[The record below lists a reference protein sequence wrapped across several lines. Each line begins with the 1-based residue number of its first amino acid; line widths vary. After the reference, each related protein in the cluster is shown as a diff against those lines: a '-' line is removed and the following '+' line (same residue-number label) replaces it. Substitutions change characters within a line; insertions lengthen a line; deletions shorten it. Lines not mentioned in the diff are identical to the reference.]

1 MRGANEVAINGV
13 DHVVIRVKDLDQA
26 VESYRKILGVEPRL
40 QSSDAL
46 KADMAFFDLDNGT
59 YVELIMP
66 TDDASPIAGPL
77 EKRGEGI
84 HLIAFSVDDREK
96 TAADLESKDVRVL
109 GGTFVHPGSA
119 HGVLLQLAEK

>member
-1 MRGANEVAINGV
+1 MAIKGV

-26 VESYRKILGVEPRL
+26 VESYRKILGVDPRL
-40 QSSDAL
+40 QSSDDL

-84 HLIAFSVDDREK
+84 HSIAFSVDDREA
-96 TAADLESKDVRVL
+96 TVAELESNDVRVM
-109 GGTFVHPGSA
+109 GGSFVHPRSA
-119 HGVLLQLAEK
+119 NGVLLQLAEK

>member
-1 MRGANEVAINGV
+1 MAIKGV
-13 DHVVIRVKDLDQA
+13 DHVVIRVKDLEQA
-26 VESYRKILGVEPRL
+26 VESYRKILGVDPRL
-40 QSSDAL
+40 QSSDDL

-84 HLIAFSVDDREK
+84 HSIAFSVDDREK
-96 TAADLESKDVRVL
+96 TVAELESNDVRVM
-109 GGTFVHPGSA
+109 GGSFVHPRSA
-119 HGVLLQLAEK
+119 NGVLLQLAEK

>member
-1 MRGANEVAINGV
+1 MAIKGV
-13 DHVVIRVKDLDQA
+13 DHVVIRVKDLEQA
-26 VESYRKILGVEPRL
+26 VESYRKILGVDPRL

-84 HLIAFSVDDREK
+84 HSIAFSVDDREA
-96 TAADLESKDVRVL
+96 TVADLESNDVRVM
-109 GGTFVHPGSA
+109 GGSFVHPRSA
-119 HGVLLQLAEK
+119 NGVLLQLAEK